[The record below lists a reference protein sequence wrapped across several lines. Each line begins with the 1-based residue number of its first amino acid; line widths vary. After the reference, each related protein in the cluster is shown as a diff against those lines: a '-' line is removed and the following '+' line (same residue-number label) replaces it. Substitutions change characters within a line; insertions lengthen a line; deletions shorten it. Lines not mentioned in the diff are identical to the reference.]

1 METLDSFVT
10 DSPDPLGL
18 SRTDD
23 HGSSPTRPPRRSTTP
38 KKLTNSTRDNIRLQD
53 FYLKTPP
60 ALSTSRKSPGRSTA
74 RSESVISPWK
84 IRVTVDAERD
94 DNAQSVQQMETPS
107 RRQSAR
113 TTTIQVP
120 LKDGDES
127 PSKRPRGR
135 PRKSTGS
142 PVKRRGTPKPSAAR
156 KRRTMAEI
164 LEEETEENHFPEVK
178 DTRKRKAREGS
189 QLTIDDTEEGRDE
202 QPMQNKPRPRS
213 RGRRKAITPIKYAT
227 DETTSETHTLKSPVP
242 QSRRPLKSI
251 TGNVSPLKSTNA
263 SAGFE
268 IYSDSQGYK
277 LSMLRSKAATS
288 EAANSPADMDTIV
301 TNEISGNESALEKR
315 DEAMWRS
322 MIRPSFR
329 SPRPAQ
335 PGDSADSPSL
345 KISKPRQANENGPET
360 SIPSLDPTDEH
371 QEFDSIMES
380 EGFSMISTSSL
391 PSVGQRSQNSAQ
403 APGSNIMHH
412 ETPVKSPVDQSM
424 PPPRLPQPVNEND
437 RSLSKPTQGTPK
449 ILRVVRAGNALNGA
463 IEPSQAT
470 ASESPPL
477 LESSGDAPPKSDD
490 VFGGFGAGTRRELR
504 AGLRLGEELAK
515 RYATTTSE
523 APDEVMEAPEQEHS
537 AQGLYPTLPNL
548 ISKRDSSVGHQQIQ
562 LPSPEDSE
570 VLEEEQMSWKATS
583 PPRTPVLEKPQTPE
597 PDHSCHSKHYEI
609 DNTIMR
615 AQDKQWQAE
624 REAVSRQ
631 IEMAN
636 ASQVIVIDSDDEGG
650 EGGGEGGEEAEE
662 EQEDDDD
669 FDIWQQEANS
679 SHVSNAQVSDS
690 IHNPYSKDMVKP
702 PRGKL
707 PTPWRRNSQLLYS
720 DEITEP
726 IDHQSPRSRQTHDHP
741 GFSVIQ
747 NSRDSTSHRSP
758 RIKQESVENTP
769 ALRGQTSEEAS
780 RKETRRIPHVDKPDS
795 PLEYGAESDSIPD
808 MAPSTTDN
816 KTDQSRAFV
825 PYPSP
830 DQSSESLT
838 QDNAVCGAA
847 PSTKGSPARDSSRL
861 VISQTVVEQSRKKLF
876 EAPNL
881 PSQKVAPQSNP
892 PKKAKSQKRPRDRNS
907 PQQSRKPSQRPRL
920 HKSKPTSTPTAM
932 NHPPQATA
940 PITQIPSNIRQISLL
955 NRLTSFLPS
964 FTFSLPTPI
973 SHPHALP
980 LASIDGGP
988 LPPHPLYSHLPWTP
1002 THFAYLY
1009 PYYSLA
1015 RKSLPS
1021 STIYTFNPHSPT
1033 ASLLDQTIHNKCGWS
1048 KPCEEWEIGVA
1059 DRFLALVGKYGRRR
1073 TDGLDDVKHLRHE
1086 EAVVLGGEKDERRI
1100 EGRDVVVKLFQL
1112 WVGGVVRGECEIGD
1126 TGGRTGEVL
1135 DGKGVGRGKKW
1146 APGTKWGD
1154 EGQGKKVVEWGM
1166 MER

>member
-1 METLDSFVT
+1 METFYSPIT
-10 DSPDPLGL
+10 ESPDPLGL

-23 HGSSPTRPPRRSTTP
+23 HGSSPTKPLRRSTTP
-38 KKLTNSTRDNIRLQD
+38 KKLTSSIKKNFRLQD

-60 ALSTSRKSPGRSTA
+60 PLATSHISPGRSTA

-84 IRVTVDAERD
+84 IRVTVDAEHE
-94 DNAQSVQQMETPS
+94 DNAQPSLQLETPS
-107 RRQSAR
+107 RRQPAR

-120 LKDGDES
+120 LKNGDES

-164 LEEETEENHFPEVK
+164 LQEETEDNRSPGVK

-189 QLTIDDTEEGRDE
+189 QLMIDDNDKETDE
-202 QPMQNKPRPRS
+202 QPIQNKPRPRS
-213 RGRRKAITPIKYAT
+213 RGRRKAITPIKFAV
-227 DETTSETHTLKSPVP
+227 DETTNETHTLKSPIP
-242 QSRRPLKSI
+242 QNRGPLKAT
-251 TGNVSPLKSTNA
+251 TGNVSPPKSTNPN
-263 SAGFE
+263 AGFE
-268 IYSDSQGYK
+268 IYSDSQGYR
-277 LSMLRSKAATS
+277 LPVSGSKAAVP
-288 EAANSPADMDTIV
+288 EAAHSRVDMDEVITTEV
-301 TNEISGNESALEKR
+301 SGNESTLEKK

-335 PGDSADSPSL
+335 PDDCAGSPSL
-345 KISKPRQANENGPET
+345 KFSEPRQANENGIET
-360 SIPSLDPTDEH
+360 SIPPLDPTDEH

-391 PSVGQRSQNSAQ
+391 PSVGQQSQKSVQ
-403 APGSNIMHH
+403 APLGNITHH

-424 PPPRLPQPVNEND
+424 PPPPLPPPVDESN
-437 RSLSKPTQGTPK
+437 RPLSKPTQGTPR

-463 IEPSQAT
+463 IEPSEIT
-470 ASESPPL
+470 TSESPPL
-477 LESSGDAPPKSDD
+477 PEGSDDAPSRSDD

-515 RYATTTSE
+515 RYATTMSE
-523 APDEVMEAPEQEHS
+523 APGEVMEVSGQEHS
-537 AQGLYPTLPNL
+537 TQDLYPTLPRP
-548 ISKRDSSVGHQQIQ
+548 ISKRGSSAGDQQIQ

-583 PPRTPVLEKPQTPE
+583 PPRTPNPENPQTPE
-597 PDHSCHSKHYEI
+597 PDHSCHSKHYEV

-615 AQDKQWQAE
+615 AQDKQWQLE

-636 ASQVIVIDSDDEGG
+636 ASQVIVIDSDDEGDG
-650 EGGGEGGEEAEE
+650 EAEEAEE
-662 EQEDDDD
+662 EDDDD

-679 SHVSNAQVSDS
+679 SHMSTAQASHS
-690 IHNPYSKDMVKP
+690 IHNPFSKDVVKP

-707 PTPWRRNSQLLYS
+707 PTPWRRNSHLLYS

-726 IDHQSPRSRQTHDHP
+726 TDHQSSLSRQTNDHP
-741 GFSVIQ
+741 GCSATQ
-747 NSRDSTSHRSP
+747 NSRDSTSRRSP
-758 RIKQESVENTP
+758 RIKQESVEDTP
-769 ALRGQTSEEAS
+769 AFERQTSEEAS
-780 RKETRRIPHVDKPDS
+780 TEEAPHVPPVDKVDLFPG
-795 PLEYGAESDSIPD
+795 YGDESRSIPD
-808 MAPSTTDN
+808 MLPSPMDK
-816 KTDQSRAFV
+816 KTNQSRDFI

-830 DQSSESLT
+830 DQSSESLAH
-838 QDNAVCGAA
+838 DSAVCGPA
-847 PSTKGSPARDSSRL
+847 PSTKDSPAMDSSRL
-861 VISQTVVEQSRKKLF
+861 VISQTVVERSRKTLF
-876 EAPNL
+876 EAPIL
-881 PSQKVAPQSNP
+881 PIQNEAPQLNS
-892 PKKAKSQKRPRDRNS
+892 PKQTKSQKRPRDRNS

-920 HKSKPTSTPTAM
+920 DKSKPTPAPTAI
-932 NHPPQATA
+932 NPLRRAPA
-940 PITQIPSNIRQISLL
+940 PITQTPSIKQPTSLL
-955 NRLTSFLPS
+955 NQLTSFLPS

-973 SHPHALP
+973 SHPHLHPHPLP
-980 LASIDGGP
+980 LTSIDGGP

-1021 STIYTFNPHSPT
+1021 STVYTFKPKSPT
-1033 ASLLDQTIHNKCGWS
+1033 ASLLGQTIHNKCGWS

-1059 DRFLALVGKYGRRR
+1059 DRFLALLNKYGRRR

-1086 EAVVLGGEKDERRI
+1086 EAVVLRREKDGNRI

-1112 WVGGVVRGECEIGD
+1112 WVGGVVKGECEVGD

-1135 DGKGVGRGKKW
+1135 DGKGVGKGQKW
-1146 APGTKWGD
+1146 VPGMKCGD
-1154 EGQGKKVVEWGM
+1154 QGQRQKVVEWGM
-1166 MER
+1166 VEK